1 MTMKK
6 LFLLAVCA
14 MAVTTAWAQEEEE
27 KVTTMVITR
36 TNGTTVDI
44 PITDVKDIT
53 FEEKAALVLPTTA
66 GEAKVMLAGQWK
78 CGDADKAALLGLIG
92 MSANA
97 AVADEAC
104 IDIQNDRAVVFI
116 KVNEQFVEALKQVME
131 GSEEWEMYGK
141 YYEAMVGTYVA
152 MEDTDVLGA
161 QNAIPNETDPTQGT
175 LGDISYSNLSNKT
188 LTLLGIN
195 LTRVEETIVY
205 TFLAM

>member
-1 MTMKK
+1 MKK

-27 KVTTMVITR
+27 TVTTMVITR

-53 FEEKAALVLPTTA
+53 FEEKSAIVLPTTA
-66 GEAKVMLAGQWK
+66 DEAKAMLVGQWK
-78 CGDADKAALLGLIG
+78 CEDKAALLGIIG
-92 MSANA
+92 MSAYA
-97 AVADEAC
+97 VVADEAC
-104 IDIQNDRAVVFI
+104 IDIQNDKAVVFI
-116 KVNEQFVEALKQVME
+116 KLNEQFVELMKQEME
-131 GSEEWEMYGK
+131 GSEEWEMYGT

-161 QNAIPNETDPTQGT
+161 QKATPNETDPTQGT
-175 LGDISYSNLSNKT
+175 FGEIPYSNLSNKT
-188 LTLLGIN
+188 LTINGIN